1 MITIAL
7 AGLLAIAPL
16 SACGGRPAPA
26 QASENDAS
34 VRVIGDLRG
43 TLDAYLTEQ
52 RTAEHVSAASLSVN
66 LPDRGDTIDVS
77 AGSMRFDVNQP
88 VPMGSVW
95 QIGSNTKAFTAALML
110 KLEADRR
117 LSIDDTVGRWLPHY
131 PQWKDVTLRRLLN
144 MTSGIP
150 SYEEQRAFLADY
162 VADPYAND
170 TTERLVSYAAQAPAT
185 SGYSY
190 SNTNYILAQMI
201 IERASGDTYDH
212 QLYNRIINPLGLHEL
227 TFSRHVYPVTITA
240 REPAGYFFLK
250 EIPVLLGHDVSRH
263 SLSFAQGAGGIVG
276 TTREMT
282 RWERALYSGRVLPAT
297 QQAEL
302 LSLVS
307 TKTGQPIGRTSQADP
322 AGYGL
327 GVQQG
332 TTPKFGTFWTYEGGT
347 FGFRTLHLY
356 LPGSGLIMAIGLNSS
371 TSQDH
376 VMTLAGRVYDTLLA
390 HRLIAEK

>member
-1 MITIAL
+1 ML
-7 AGLLAIAPL
+7 AGGTYFRPVRGWCSIAGCGPMVACAHGADPVCCW
-16 SACGGRPAPA
+16 SASRC
-26 QASENDAS
+26 S
-34 VRVIGDLRG
+34 
-43 TLDAYLTEQ
+43 
-52 RTAEHVSAASLSVN
+52 
-66 LPDRGDTIDVS
+66 
-77 AGSMRFDVNQP
+77 
-88 VPMGSVW
+88 
-95 QIGSNTKAFTAALML
+95 
-110 KLEADRR
+110 
-117 LSIDDTVGRWLPHY
+117 
-131 PQWKDVTLRRLLN
+131 
-144 MTSGIP
+144 SGIP
-150 SYEEQRAFLADY
+150 SYEQQPAFLADY

-201 IERASGDTYDH
+201 IEKASEDTYDH
-212 QLYNRIINPLGLHEL
+212 QLYNRIIDPLGLHEL
-227 TFSRHVYPVTITA
+227 TFSRHVYPATITA
-240 REPAGYFFLK
+240 REPAGYFYLK

-307 TKTGQPIGRTSQADP
+307 TKTGQPIGKTSQADT

-332 TTPKFGTFWTYEGGT
+332 TTQKSAPSGPTRAARS
-347 FGFRTLHLY
+347 GFARCTCTWRN
-356 LPGSGLIMAIGLNSS
+356 PG
-371 TSQDH
+371 
-376 VMTLAGRVYDTLLA
+376 
-390 HRLIAEK
+390 